1 MAGDL
6 FPQRMR
12 FLVASEQDEASLN
25 QRAALLEL
33 RSWNRE
39 EPLAGRPSW
48 RWRDTI
54 LVSIPELHLNR
65 DHLDRD
71 LESSFGERP
80 DLIVYLSK
88 HRSESGRPSLT
99 VHPIGNPRAAAFGG
113 QPGTLVPASPRWMTA
128 ALRGLHKLA
137 DRTAYEV
144 TFEATHHGPYLTAP
158 TFFIEQGSTETQWE
172 DREASRVIAQ
182 VLLDLEPLE
191 APIAIGLGGGHYVPR
206 HTDLALRRRI
216 AFGHMLA
223 AYALEGGAE
232 GLLEQA
238 VERTEGVTLAYVH
251 RKSFSKP
258 ETRAFEERLVALG
271 LRVVREAD
279 LPM

>member
-1 MAGDL
+1 
-6 FPQRMR
+6 MR

-33 RSWNRE
+33 RSWDRE
-39 EPLAGRPSW
+39 DDFAGRPSW
-48 RWRDTI
+48 RRSDTI

-65 DHLDRD
+65 DHVDRD
-71 LESSFGERP
+71 LESSFGGRP

-113 QPGTLVPASPRWMTA
+113 QPGTLVPSSARWMTA
-128 ALRGLHKLA
+128 ALRGLHKRA

-144 TFEATHHGPYLTAP
+144 TFEATHHGPYLAAP
-158 TFFIEQGSTETQWE
+158 TFFIEQGSTAAQWN
-172 DREASRVIAQ
+172 DRAASRVIAET
-182 VLLDLEPLE
+182 LLDLELFD

-223 AYALEGGAE
+223 TYALEGGTD

-238 VERTEGVTLAYVH
+238 VERTEGATLAYVH

-258 ETRAFEERLVALG
+258 EARAFEERLLALG

>member
-1 MAGDL
+1 
-6 FPQRMR
+6 MR

-182 VLLDLEPLE
+182 VLPDLEPLE

-223 AYALEGGAE
+223 AYALEGDAE

>member
-1 MAGDL
+1 
-6 FPQRMR
+6 MR
-12 FLVASEQDEASLN
+12 FFVASEGDEASLN
-25 QRAALLEL
+25 QRQALLEL

-39 EPLAGRPSW
+39 QAFAGRPSW
-48 RWRDTI
+48 RLGEAI

-80 DLIVYLSK
+80 DLVVYLSK

-99 VHPIGNPRAAAFGG
+99 VHPIGNPHAAEFGG
-113 QPGTLVPASPRWMTA
+113 QPETLVPSAPRWMTA
-128 ALRGLHKLA
+128 ALLGLHKLA
-137 DRTAYEV
+137 DRNAYEV
-144 TFEATHHGPYLTAP
+144 TFEATHHGPYLTTP
-158 TFFIEQGSTETQWE
+158 TFFIEQGSTATEWR
-172 DREASRVIAQ
+172 DGVASRVIAR
-182 VLLDLEPLE
+182 VLLELEPIE

-223 AYALEGGAE
+223 TYALEGGAA

-238 VERTEGVTLAYVH
+238 VDRTEGATLAYVH

-258 ETRAFEERLVALG
+258 EVRAFEERLESLG